1 MIRVHGGADCIR
13 VAQIPKRSP
22 NLANHSVPTH
32 RFRDTWSR
40 GTSPPPLQEEA
51 SRVTYVRG
59 RRLVKFQASIKVD
72 ALPRIQTRHEFN
84 EVNKGCVYKVS
95 GLG

>member
-40 GTSPPPLQEEA
+40 GTSPPLPPRGGEPGYVCTRKEI
-51 SRVTYVRG
+51 SKISGEYKGRRVTSNTN
-59 RRLVKFQASIKVD
+59 AT
-72 ALPRIQTRHEFN
+72 RI
-84 EVNKGCVYKVS
+84 
-95 GLG
+95 